1 MSEWVNLDILDGVGP
16 VALKRRRPREDDA
29 LLDHEAAVL
38 AAVDLPGVVRLV
50 ERRGD
55 PAPALV
61 TRFIGTH
68 SLATAPTP
76 DVDDTIAIVASLV
89 DTVADLHRLGV
100 RHGAIDP
107 SHVLLGPGRRPVLC
121 GFSRATLPGTPATAV
136 PTAAEDVAAIGRVMA
151 GLLAGHDGIEPIPN
165 HRTSRGR
172 TWGGYRPR
180 ALLTLADHCQA
191 DQPGARPSAAS
202 LAATIGDLLDADR
215 TETREPR
222 VHPAAWLRSALDL
235 VRART
240 STWPRPRPRA
250 GTRRRVLAL
259 TLATLAVTAAAIAA
273 RSLRP
278 APTDAAPSESA
289 VPERPVTTSTTS
301 TTSTT
306 MTTTTTRAPCPS
318 AAPDDGADLDG
329 DGCPDGAVVVSDH
342 TATVAGERFVL
353 GRPGDRVLV
362 GDWSCDGLVTAV
374 LARADPPALWHFP
387 TWARADETVTA
398 RLVSDHVDPATVA
411 RRPDDRGC
419 DRLVATDTRTGAPIP
434 VAVTP

>member
-1 MSEWVNLDILDGVGP
+1 VSEWVNLDVLDGVGP
-16 VALKRRRPREDDA
+16 VALKRRRPREDET
-29 LLDHEAAVL
+29 LLDHEATVL
-38 AAVDLPGVVRLV
+38 GAVDLPGVVHLV
-50 ERRGD
+50 ERRGG

-68 SLATAPTP
+68 SLATAPPP
-76 DVDDTIAIVASLV
+76 DLDDTIAIVASLV

-121 GFSRATLPGTPATAV
+121 GFSRATLPGSPADES

-151 GLLAGHDGIEPIPN
+151 GLLAGHDGLEPIPN
-165 HRTSRGR
+165 RRSNRGR
-172 TWGGYRPR
+172 AWGGYRPR

-191 DQPGARPSAAS
+191 DEPGARPSAAG
-202 LAATIGDLLDADR
+202 LAATISDLLDGGR
-215 TETREPR
+215 TERREPR
-222 VHPAAWLRSALDL
+222 AHPAVWLRSVPGL

-240 STWPRPRPRA
+240 STWPRPRWGA
-250 GTRRRVLAL
+250 GTGRRVL
-259 TLATLAVTAAAIAA
+259 TLALAAVGLTAAAIAA

-278 APTDAAPSESA
+278 ASTDAASSGSA
-289 VPERPVTTSTTS
+289 VSQVPTAITTS

-306 MTTTTTRAPCPS
+306 MTTTTTRASCPS
-318 AAPDDGADLDG
+318 AAPDVGADLDG
-329 DGCPDGAVVVSDH
+329 DGCPDGAVVIRDH
-342 TATVAGERFVL
+342 TAVVAGEQFVL

-362 GDWSCDGLVTAV
+362 GDWGCDGLVTAV

-387 TWARADETVTA
+387 TWARMGETVTA
-398 RLVSDHVDPATVA
+398 RLVSEHVDPATVTG
-411 RRPDDRGC
+411 RPDDRGC
-419 DRLVATDTRTGAPIP
+419 DGLVATDARTGASIP